1 MTRITERAD
10 HLLHQRIARLES
22 TGDAS
27 RRELQAIRQLQTE
40 NSGYLRQILHQFD
53 TRPAQVEST
62 ATQPSQVTMNF
73 RDNVFL
79 MITPDMASVMQTGLY
94 NIVSEDRYIEREFHI
109 SIRSRK
115 G

>member
-1 MTRITERAD
+1 
-10 HLLHQRIARLES
+10 
-22 TGDAS
+22 
-27 RRELQAIRQLQTE
+27 
-40 NSGYLRQILHQFD
+40 
-53 TRPAQVEST
+53 
-62 ATQPSQVTMNF
+62 MNF